1 MILSDIL
8 LALKIPNVYLSMPT
22 IKIIVKGD
30 VQGVFF
36 RATAKTI
43 ADGLAI
49 GGTVKNTNE
58 GNVELI
64 VSGSQEK
71 LNQLIEWCKRGPE
84 KAVVE
89 QVDITPLQEMNF
101 QEFTILRRSM

>member
-1 MILSDIL
+1 
-8 LALKIPNVYLSMPT
+8 
-22 IKIIVKGD
+22 

-49 GGTVKNTNE
+49 GGTVKNTND
-58 GNVELI
+58 GNVEI
-64 VSGSQEK
+64 VATGSQEQ
-71 LNQLIEWCKRGPE
+71 LNKLIEWCKRGPE

-89 QVDITPLQEMNF
+89 QVDITPLEEINF
-101 QEFTILRRSM
+101 QEFTVLRRSR

>member
-1 MILSDIL
+1 
-8 LALKIPNVYLSMPT
+8 MPT

-49 GGTVKNTNE
+49 GGTVKNTND
-58 GNVELI
+58 GNVEI
-64 VSGSQEK
+64 VATGSQEQ
-71 LNQLIEWCKRGPE
+71 LNKLIEWCKRGPE

-89 QVDITPLQEMNF
+89 QVDIIPLPEMNF
-101 QEFTILRRSM
+101 QEFTVLRRSR